1 VEEKDR
7 KKTLDAVEALLKDM
21 ERELAERGDLT
32 DEDKAAIERLLELC
46 DRGEDLLA
54 RDED

>member
-1 VEEKDR
+1 MEEKDR

-46 DRGEDLLA
+46 EKLDSHA
-54 RDED
+54 PDEDR

>member
-1 VEEKDR
+1 MEEKDR

-46 DRGEDLLA
+46 DRGEILLA